1 GWPQQAELVRALAL
15 YEQGRTEESTA
26 IIDRLGD
33 VQTPLG
39 RTARLIQAQQTGDWQ
54 SLLDWIDRRFSSQA
68 VRHDEALLIAR
79 VQALGELGRPGEM
92 LQAIRPALQDGS
104 DLHTHSRAVLQMRA
118 AALSGQ
124 VLAAQHQLSSL
135 LQTYPPDVH

>member
-1 GWPQQAELVRALAL
+1 
-15 YEQGRTEESTA
+15 
-26 IIDRLGD
+26 
-33 VQTPLG
+33 
-39 RTARLIQAQQTGDWQ
+39 GDWQ

-92 LQAIRPALQDGS
+92 LEAIRPALQDGS
-104 DLHTHSRAVLQMRA
+104 DLHMHSRAVLQMRA

-135 LQTYPPDVH
+135 LQTYPPDVHRFWQLTAQQVAGVEGVVEEFRELQTTASAYLQPMIA